1 MCPAVPAVGLLHPT
15 GSIPMALSH
24 PHIPSSPP
32 QCCVLTPRYAFST
45 FCSQMLNFSSS
56 TGFLALPQLQ
66 ALHTADAP
74 APFSAA
80 SLQLLPCSSAPQGL
94 LQVRGAPASCSSS
107 WATFSSHPAPQDLP
121 TPRPSTPRPS
131 FSAQALQLSSRSTF
145 LIQALS
151 FQLQAFIPPQPCISA
166 HAR

>member
-1 MCPAVPAVGLLHPT
+1 MCPAVPAVGPLLPT
-15 GSIPMALSH
+15 GCIPMPLSH
-24 PHIPSSPP
+24 PPIPFSPP
-32 QCCVLTPRYAFST
+32 QCRVLTLRYAFST
-45 FCSQMLNFSSS
+45 FCSQMFNFSSS
-56 TGFLALPQLQ
+56 AGFLALSQLQ
-66 ALHTADAP
+66 APHTPDAP

-107 WATFSSHPAPQDLP
+107 WATFSSLPAPWDL
-121 TPRPSTPRPS
+121 STPRSS

-151 FQLQAFIPPQPCISA
+151 FQLQASIWPQPCISA
-166 HAR
+166 HTR